1 MDNRDEILR
10 AWLKYYFEHSP
21 KMNKSQVAA
30 AAGIKPSKITY
41 ILTGRV
47 GADGEKYLQ
56 PFPFKLQK
64 KILEATKTSEREAIR
79 IGKNQ
84 LEPDKDRIQKYI
96 DEAITQRIKSIPS
109 EPQHNPTSDNVISL
123 DRQHWSVVEQ
133 FQQKD
138 TALQINQELVEIEA
152 LDPEALKHILEELQS
167 RKDVIKKRKDTE
179 RKKREAGN
187 DK

>member
-56 PFPFKLQK
+56 PFPFELQK
-64 KILEATKTSEREAIR
+64 KILDATKTSEKEAIR
-79 IGKNQ
+79 IGKNE

-96 DEAITQRIKSIPS
+96 DEAITKKIKYVPS
-109 EPQHNPTSDNVISL
+109 EPQHDSTAGNIVPIDH
-123 DRQHWSVVEQ
+123 QHAEIIKK
-133 FQQKD
+133 FQNRD
-138 TALQINQELVEIEA
+138 LALVINQELLDLESMDPDKLKSVLDFIKYQKNEA
-152 LDPEALKHILEELQS
+152 EKEAA
-167 RKDVIKKRKDTE
+167 KKRDASNYKE
-179 RKKREAGN
+179 
-187 DK
+187 